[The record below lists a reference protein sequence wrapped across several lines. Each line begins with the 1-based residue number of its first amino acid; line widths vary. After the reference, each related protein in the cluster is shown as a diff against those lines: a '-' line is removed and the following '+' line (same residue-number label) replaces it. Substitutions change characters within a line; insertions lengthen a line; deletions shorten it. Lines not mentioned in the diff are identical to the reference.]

1 MCDSLVDPFFR
12 LQVSTLTLSR
22 DLTRKR
28 EGVTAPGCSLPD
40 QRLFCPPSRH
50 TRPRAGHTRSGDIS
64 YHYVSTTENIADCL
78 SKNNYYPAFK
88 KFRAA
93 MGVA

>member
-1 MCDSLVDPFFR
+1 M
-12 LQVSTLTLSR
+12 
-22 DLTRKR
+22 
-28 EGVTAPGCSLPD
+28 
-40 QRLFCPPSRH
+40 
-50 TRPRAGHTRSGDIS
+50 RSGDLA